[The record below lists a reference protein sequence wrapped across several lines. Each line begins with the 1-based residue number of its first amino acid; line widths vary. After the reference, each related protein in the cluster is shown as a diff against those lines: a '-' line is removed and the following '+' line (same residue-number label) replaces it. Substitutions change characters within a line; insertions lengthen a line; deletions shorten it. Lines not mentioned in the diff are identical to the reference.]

1 MADAKAV
8 TVERNA
14 GRAASTVTGTLP
26 SRPLLFGSILFSEIA
41 HDDLFLRASALAYGT
56 IASLVP
62 IVAIILAVLSG
73 PSFQNQRESVLN
85 ALAEGL
91 VPSESTPATWMVTE
105 ESPEQH
111 HFKEV
116 FREQIEGLAS
126 KLGAVSIFGFLILI
140 ATAGLLFRQV
150 EGALNAIWRSTVRR
164 TFPIRVAIATSV
176 IFWGPVILALSV
188 TISENLGRIS
198 PFFGSYV
205 IPSLLTTMA
214 FTSLYMILPHTK
226 VHFRYAAIGGAIA
239 AMLWEFGKLG
249 FLVYVTRMVSYN
261 RVYGSLGL
269 LPMLFL
275 WVYIN
280 WVLIL
285 LGAEIAFCL
294 QNWEAVK
301 ERWLK
306 ERKQTTLEAHATEHA
321 PPSVVLAV
329 AIEVARKFGAFG
341 GKGIR
346 ASELARELSVDP
358 GFIQSATERLVAA
371 RIIAGVEG
379 EEMAGDPAFL
389 PACDPAKCDITVLL
403 AAACDEKESVGK
415 GAAIERAWSLL
426 QASAKLRTGNAKSL
440 SELAG
445 VSSNPGSS
453 STPS

>member
-1 MADAKAV
+1 MAEAKAATIDRSIV
-8 TVERNA
+8 KA
-14 GRAASTVTGTLP
+14 GSTVRGTLP
-26 SRPLLFGSILFSEIA
+26 PRPILFGSILLSEVS

-56 IASLVP
+56 LASLVP
-62 IVAIILAVLSG
+62 IVAIILAILSS
-73 PSFQNQRESVLN
+73 PAFQEQRESVLN
-85 ALAEGL
+85 VLAEGL
-91 VPSESTPATWMVTE
+91 VPSESAPAAWVVNEDT
-105 ESPEQH
+105 PEQH
-111 HFKEV
+111 HFKQV
-116 FREQIEGLAS
+116 FREQIEGIAS
-126 KLGAVSIFGFLILI
+126 KLGAVSIFGFLILL

-164 TFPIRVAIATSV
+164 TFPMRVAIATSV

-188 TISENLGRIS
+188 TISEKLGKIS
-198 PFFGSYV
+198 PFFGSYI

-214 FTSLYMILPHTK
+214 FTALYMILPHTK
-226 VHFRYAAIGGAIA
+226 VHFRYAIIGGVIA
-239 AMLWEFGKLG
+239 ALFWEIAKLG

-306 ERKQTTLEAHATEHA
+306 EREQPEIESRSTVHA

-329 AIEVARKFGAFG
+329 AIEVARRFGAFG
-341 GKGIR
+341 GKGVR
-346 ASELARELSVDP
+346 ASELAQALCVDP

-371 RIIAGVEG
+371 RVLCGVEG
-379 EEMAGDPAFL
+379 EEIAGDPAFL
-389 PACDPAKCDITVLL
+389 PACDPAQCDISVLL
-403 AAACDEKESVGK
+403 AAACDEKEPVGR
-415 GAAIERAWSLL
+415 GSSIDRAWSLL
-426 QASAKLRTGNAKSL
+426 QAAAKARTGNAKTL
-440 SELAG
+440 SELAS
-445 VSSNPGSS
+445 VTSNPGNS
-453 STPS
+453 STPG

>member
-1 MADAKAV
+1 MAEARAA
-8 TVERNA
+8 TVERSA
-14 GRAASTVTGTLP
+14 AKAASNITGTLP
-26 SRPLLFGSILFSEIA
+26 ARPILFGSILLSEVT

-73 PSFQNQRESVLN
+73 PSFQDQRESVLN

-91 VPSESTPATWMVTE
+91 VPSESAPAAWVVTE
-105 ESPEQH
+105 DTPEQH

-126 KLGAVSIFGFLILI
+126 KLGAVSIFGFLILL

-164 TFPIRVAIATSV
+164 TFPMRVAIATSV

-188 TISENLGRIS
+188 TISEKLGRIS
-198 PFFGSYV
+198 PFFGSYI

-214 FTSLYMILPHTK
+214 FTALYMILPHTK

-239 AMLWEFGKLG
+239 ALLWEFSKLG

-306 ERKQTTLEAHATEHA
+306 ERKQPEAESRSTVHA

-329 AIEVARKFGAFG
+329 AIEVARRFGAFG
-341 GKGIR
+341 GKGVR
-346 ASELARELSVDP
+346 ASELAHELCVDP
-358 GFIQSATERLVAA
+358 GFIQSATERLVGA
-371 RIIAGVEG
+371 RILAGVEG
-379 EEMAGDPAFL
+379 EEIAGDPAFL
-389 PACDPAKCDITVLL
+389 PACDPAKCDISVLL
-403 AAACDEKESVGK
+403 AAACDEKEPVGK
-415 GAAIERAWSLL
+415 GAAIDRAWSLL
-426 QASAKLRTGNAKSL
+426 QATAKLRTGNAKTL
-440 SELAG
+440 GELAG

-453 STPS
+453 SAPG